1 MSKSGKGCVWV
12 MLLLSNGEA
21 SGWCSELN
29 KGKQLEQHGINEWEK
44 NEREKADVMV
54 RCDGYKE
61 SEKSNSKGKAW
72 KRMWH
77 LLKNQKTEQTSFGRK
92 ANWKEGEKSQKDEKT
107 SVVEAARQM
116 VDKMPQCESARLQ
129 MRRFPG
135 VWCHTRGDLSQGT
148 RNKVQT
154 TQVWS
159 DHWEDEPGGGLPK
172 GCL

>member
-1 MSKSGKGCVWV
+1 MFWIEQRKK
-12 MLLLSNGEA
+12 
-21 SGWCSELN
+21 
-29 KGKQLEQHGINEWEK
+29 LEQHGINEWGK
-44 NEREKADVMV
+44 NEREKADAMV

-116 VDKMPQCESARLQ
+116 VDKMPQCGECSASNEA
-129 MRRFPG
+129 
-135 VWCHTRGDLSQGT
+135 LS
-148 RNKVQT
+148 RCLM
-154 TQVWS
+154 S
-159 DHWEDEPGGGLPK
+159 YPGGLESRNPERSPDHPSLIRPLRRWAGRRVAPGMFVK
-172 GCL
+172 HIITGMNP